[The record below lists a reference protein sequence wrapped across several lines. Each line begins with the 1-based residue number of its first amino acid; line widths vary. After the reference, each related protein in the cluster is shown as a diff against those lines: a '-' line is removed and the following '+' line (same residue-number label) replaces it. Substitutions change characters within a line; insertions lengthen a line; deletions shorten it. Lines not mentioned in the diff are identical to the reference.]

1 MHLVDCWLYHLT
13 IIIRLKLDYMVD
25 GFYQKNDTLA
35 SSEYY
40 RSIIITYKD
49 KGLLVREDVELSLVT
64 ILARTATAKQI

>member
-1 MHLVDCWLYHLT
+1 
-13 IIIRLKLDYMVD
+13 MVD

-64 ILARTATAKQI
+64 ILARTAIAKQI